1 MLKPFVPNPH
11 PPSLRDIIVSKFIEK
26 QECGATLS
34 SWSADA
40 NMSASDGIYEKIE
53 KKSVWDIHLKLV
65 NNMMSK
71 IQQKH
76 TQQSG
81 AVALGNT
88 SGAVALGNMV
98 EESTVCTK
106 SAENQTQA
114 KEENCVSYVED
125 KSGDDSE
132 EEDWETLFDDGK
144 ITAVPDK
151 EYDSDDEDANVV
163 EAKKRQAKYDAT
175 IGARKKEQER
185 RNAIYDFNNHRLNK
199 QLIALGYNFDSWT
212 KKCEIAGSEEKALEE
227 ILAESSRKL
236 IHKRTQAGKTWATA
250 EGMITWE
257 KRVQVLEADENHE
270 QHGPAREFNAI
281 LLSYEEKIAEYLAE
295 KRKIAENKERF
306 ERLFSKEVIKTNQKA
321 FRDLFKVDGKFEMRQ
336 FMKHV
341 IERLNVDNVYYC
353 VLIMLDKWQVKRMLR
368 NGKAVVDTFGFT
380 AKGGRLESR
389 NCETTYQR
397 ELAGS
402 VKKEFLAFNKAFSH
416 GELKDTKEILEK
428 FIVEYLDE
436 INGKNGRKRSF
447 ESRSARDMVS
457 NRFMKLLKEKS
468 AGIRLHRHL
477 FVLFQE
483 MTIVYAKE
491 IDDMK
496 RDELLQSQ
504 KTGKI
509 TGAAERMAI
518 KNGGVKTLEDLR
530 NLLAAEAANKDME
543 VDSRVSI
550 AQAEAQAID
559 FNDLPWNTKLNEQN
573 WDVSDIEYCSSDDE
587 EPYAQGTT
595 HQEKEDYEYALRC
608 QEVENP
614 EEDFIFEDRKMTP
627 EEQQAE
633 EARVTAS
640 QEKEAKKQRK
650 REEKAARQAANRV
663 TNVAAEVVNAQL
675 NELPSAPAPLTEE
688 EVAVCLEARK
698 ECKFFKKNGF
708 CCRGAECLFSH
719 DGRKS
724 TDDDKIL
731 ALEKRNEC
739 KFFKKNG
746 WCQHGKDCHNKH
758 GERLPQEGDEIQP
771 RQECNFFKRNGWC
784 GHGKECKHL
793 HGGREPHEGDEIQ
806 PRQECNFFKRNGW
819 CKHGSNCKHLHGGRD
834 PRPEDGTNNQ
844 KKQKRNRR
852 K

>member
-1 MLKPFVPNPH
+1 
-11 PPSLRDIIVSKFIEK
+11 
-26 QECGATLS
+26 
-34 SWSADA
+34 
-40 NMSASDGIYEKIE
+40 
-53 KKSVWDIHLKLV
+53 
-65 NNMMSK
+65 MMSK
-71 IQQKH
+71 VKYTNINQLSNGS
-76 TQQSG
+76 TQSTSVGTQSTFVG
-81 AVALGNT
+81 TQSASADLT
-88 SGAVALGNMV
+88 AY
-98 EESTVCTK
+98 
-106 SAENQTQA
+106 AENHDSAQVDETSSA
-114 KEENCVSYVED
+114 SLEDFNKNEKNKKEKKN
-125 KSGDDSE
+125 DSE
-132 EEDWETLFDDGK
+132 VDSDPEDWEALLDNDEIAPVPDNGK
-144 ITAVPDK
+144 ITAVPDNGK
-151 EYDSDDEDANVV
+151 ITAVPDNEDDSDDEDANVV
-163 EAKKRQAKYDAT
+163 EANEREAT
-175 IGARKKEQER
+175 IRAREKEQER
-185 RNAIYDFNNHRLNK
+185 RNAIYDFNNHRLNT

-250 EGMITWE
+250 KGMITWE

-270 QHGPAREFNAI
+270 QHEAAMEFNAI
-281 LLSYEEKIAEYLAE
+281 LLSYKQKIEDYLAE
-295 KRKIAENKERF
+295 NRKIAENNERF
-306 ERLFSKEVIKTNQKA
+306 ERNFSKEVIKTNQNA
-321 FRDLFKVDGKFEMRQ
+321 FRNRFKVFVPAGSSKGKFEMRQ
-336 FMKHV
+336 FMKQE
-341 IERLNVDNVYYC
+341 IEPLNVDNVYYC
-353 VLIMLDKWQVKRMLR
+353 VLIMLDKWKVKQMFR

-397 ELAGS
+397 ELAKT
-402 VKKEFLAFNKAFSH
+402 VKEKFLAFNKAFSH

-436 INGKNGRKRSF
+436 INGKNGRKCSF

-457 NRFMKLLKEKS
+457 NRFMKLLKKKD

-550 AQAEAQAID
+550 AQAEAS
-559 FNDLPWNTKLNEQN
+559 NSNRNESDLPWENTLNEQN
-573 WDVSDIEYCSSDDE
+573 WDISDIECRSSEDEYE
-587 EPYAQGTT
+587 EPYAHGMTD
-595 HQEKEDYEYALRC
+595 QEKEDYEYALRC

-633 EARVTAS
+633 EARVTAIE
-640 QEKEAKKQRK
+640 EKEARRLQK
-650 REEKAARQAANRV
+650 RQEKAARQAANRV
-663 TNVAAEVVNAQL
+663 TNVAAEVVNTQL

-688 EVAVCLEARK
+688 EVAVCLEAR
-698 ECKFFKKNGF
+698 
-708 CCRGAECLFSH
+708 R
-719 DGRKS
+719 
-724 TDDDKIL
+724 
-731 ALEKRNEC
+731 EC

-746 WCQHGKDCHNKH
+746 WCGRGAGCKFSHDGRESTDADKIIPLGKRQSCKHFARCGWCGHGKDCHHKH
-758 GERLPQEGDEIQP
+758 GERLPQEGDEIQH
-771 RQECNFFKRNGWC
+771 REECKFFKKKGWC
-784 GHGKECKHL
+784 QHGKGCKHL
-793 HGGREPHEGDEIQ
+793 HGGREPHEGDKVQ
-806 PRQECNFFKRNGW
+806 PRQECGFFARNGH

-834 PRPEDGTNNQ
+834 PRPEDGTNYQ
-844 KKQKRNRR
+844 KEQKRNRR